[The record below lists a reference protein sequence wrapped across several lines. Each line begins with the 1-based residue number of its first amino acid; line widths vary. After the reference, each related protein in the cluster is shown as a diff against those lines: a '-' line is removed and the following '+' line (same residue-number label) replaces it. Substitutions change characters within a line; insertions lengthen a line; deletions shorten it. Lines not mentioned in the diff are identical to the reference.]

1 MLPNAFIGK
10 PKKPT
15 DDELSVVLGAAK
27 PLWDQLLVELADQHD
42 TGIHEWNS
50 YSLKAGWSLKV
61 KRGTRTILYLS
72 PYRGGFRASFALGDK
87 AVKAAFQSDLPVRV
101 LKLIREAKRYAE
113 GTAVRIDVKTGQDV
127 PIIKKLAELKL
138 EN

>member
-15 DDELSVVLGAAK
+15 ENDLSAELGAAK
-27 PLWDQLLVELADQHD
+27 PLWDQLLVELADLHD
-42 TGIHEWNS
+42 PGLHEWHS

-61 KRGTRTILYLS
+61 KHGTRTILYLS
-72 PYRGGFRASFALGDK
+72 PFRGGFRASLALGDK
-87 AVKAAFQSDLPVRV
+87 AVKAALQSDLPARV
-101 LKLIREAKRYAE
+101 LKIIRGAKRYAE
-113 GTAVRIDVKTGQDV
+113 GTAVRIEVETTKDL
-127 PIIKKLAELKL
+127 PIIRKLAALKL

>member
-15 DDELSVVLGAAK
+15 ENDLSAELGAAK
-27 PLWDQLLVELADQHD
+27 PLWDQLLVELADLHD
-42 TGIHEWNS
+42 PGLHEWHS

-61 KRGTRTILYLS
+61 KHGARTILYLS
-72 PYRGGFRASFALGDK
+72 PCRSGFRASFALGDK
-87 AVKAAFQSDLPVRV
+87 AVKAALHSDLPAPV
-101 LKLIREAKRYAE
+101 LKNIREAKRYAE
-113 GTAVRIDVKTGQDV
+113 GTAVRIEVKTAQDLAL
-127 PIIKKLAELKL
+127 IRKLAGLKL